1 MSEQDNSPETNTNSP
16 KSPST
21 PEKKFSLSKI
31 IDSII
36 LFAFGTVF
44 IASLFSKDKN
54 TENKELPIEN
64 REENAEA
71 HKEDKQHQ
79 KTEKQGTE
87 ITSLSSGRMSKLRD
101 FTSNI
106 NEKIKE
112 KMHKNIFKDAYNAIP
127 VELRK
132 KVFIS
137 FTIFFILFIIT
148 NWWTEI
154 LNGISPAFKYLFLE
168 NMPLGIS
175 ISAAIIVA
183 FSLIS
188 GKTIVTE
195 TQKRFSSLT
204 NKYFIATLAG
214 LAVLGASSAL
224 LIPSYTTLFRNPEG
238 VNTQLDSTKENKEK
252 SQDSP
257 APSPS
262 STDNKAAEVE
272 QKTTSDLRLHFLYI
286 TGGIIAILGLI
297 ETNRKN
303 SQDHIRQ
310 VHAARRDRYIEA
322 VDKLSSKQAPVR
334 LGGVYALIGLIDEWL
349 DDENIAQET
358 RVKEGQIIVNNLC
371 AYIRSPFHLVSKL
384 NLLEADTAPA
394 NYGEEKFTKNQAE
407 LREELDIRRTIFAE
421 IVKHIKES
429 NSPNKLKITDRK
441 SNTNIENWKALSFN
455 FNKAPIFYELNV
467 SAYENLSFAGAI
479 FYIKPS
485 FEFATFN
492 NSVNFRSAHFTK
504 GVYFYGTKFKKSADF
519 SNARF
524 KKFADFRSAHFSSI
538 HTNFESARFE
548 ESADFSLA
556 IFSGITDFSSTHFHK
571 KAEFIGAHF
580 EEYASFAL
588 SRIHLEASFSSTI
601 FQNYIDFSSVHFEG
615 PADFYS
621 VKFKGKTN
629 FESAH
634 FKESAYFRSVK
645 FIGKTNFKSAHFE
658 GSADFYSVKFK
669 GKTNF
674 KSAHFEEFTDFYSV
688 KFKGKTNFKSA
699 HFEKLTYFD
708 SAHFIGKTNFN
719 KTIFD
724 ISSPYFSID
733 SCNYAIF
740 SYLTNPKKYIFT
752 VSSGSAYS
760 ITTEK
765 IIVADGRIFTIPV
778 GCQLFDPEPLPALKP
793 KEKPAE

>member
-1 MSEQDNSPETNTNSP
+1 MTENNTSPDPQPEATH
-16 KSPST
+16 SPSP
-21 PEKKFSLSKI
+21 PEKHSSFSKGLGNI
-31 IDSII
+31 ISIGAGI
-36 LFAFGTVF
+36 AF
-44 IASLFSKDKN
+44 IISLLSKDKKAKKDSTQ
-54 TENKELPIEN
+54 TEAPKEKNDIEPTQDTGKFHFIHSWAKN
-64 REENAEA
+64 LRISKKFLNQMRILILVFLIFLLIAIIWEYI
-71 HKEDKQHQ
+71 
-79 KTEKQGTE
+79 TE
-87 ITSLSSGRMSKLRD
+87 ITSL
-101 FTSNI
+101 
-106 NEKIKE
+106 
-112 KMHKNIFKDAYNAIP
+112 
-127 VELRK
+127 
-132 KVFIS
+132 VFIYLS
-137 FTIFFILFIIT
+137 
-148 NWWTEI
+148 TE
-154 LNGISPAFKYLFLE
+154 G
-168 NMPLGIS
+168 MPLGIALLATL
-175 ISAAIIVA
+175 ITAFFMLLIKRTVTIVQK
-183 FSLIS
+183 SLI
-188 GKTIVTE
+188 G
-195 TQKRFSSLT
+195 LT

-214 LAVLGASSAL
+214 LAILGASSAL
-224 LIPSYTTLFRNPEG
+224 IVPSYTNFFREPG
-238 VNTQLDSTKENKEK
+238 YTSTQ
-252 SQDSP
+252 QDSAKETP
-257 APSPS
+257 EKVQNTPTPTPS
-262 STDNKAAEVE
+262 STGNKATEVE
-272 QKTTSDLRLHFLYI
+272 QKSTSDLRLHLLYI

-310 VHAARRDRYIEA
+310 VHAARRERYIEA

-358 RVKEGQIIVNNLC
+358 RVKEGQVIVNNLC
-371 AYIRSPFHLVSKL
+371 AYIRSPFRLVSKL

-394 NYGEEKFTKNQAE
+394 NYGEEKFTKDQAE

-429 NSPNKLKITDRK
+429 NNPNKLKITDRK

-519 SNARF
+519 SNTRF

-588 SRIHLEASFSSTI
+588 SRIHLKASFSSTI
-601 FQNYIDFSSVHFEG
+601 FQKYISFGSAYFEG
-615 PADFYS
+615 SADFNS
-621 VKFKGKTN
+621 AKFKGKTN
-629 FESAH
+629 FKSTH
-634 FKESAYFRSVK
+634 FKESAYFRSANFK
-645 FIGKTNFKSAHFE
+645 GKADFKSAHFE
-658 GSADFYSVKFK
+658 GSTNFYSAKFKGKTNFKSTHFEGSTNFYSAKFK

-674 KSAHFEEFTDFYSV
+674 KSAHFKE
-688 KFKGKTNFKSA
+688 SA
-699 HFEKLTYFD
+699 YFD
-708 SAHFIGKTNFN
+708 SAHFAGKTNFD
-719 KTIFD
+719 KTTFD

-733 SCNYAIF
+733 SHNYTVF
-740 SYLTNPKKYIFT
+740 SYLVNPEKYIFT
-752 VSSGSAYS
+752 VSSESTYP

-765 IIVADGRIFTIPV
+765 IFVADGRVFDIPA
-778 GCQLFDPEPLPALKP
+778 GCELFDPEPLPVP
-793 KEKPAE
+793 KSEEKPSG